1 MHHYRRSATSP
12 HKVPSSGTV
21 EGLVLDC
28 KENTVISTEFLTTI
42 YQVCLG
48 YVVTKIKYL
57 QLGNNIQIV

>member
-1 MHHYRRSATSP
+1 M
-12 HKVPSSGTV
+12 V